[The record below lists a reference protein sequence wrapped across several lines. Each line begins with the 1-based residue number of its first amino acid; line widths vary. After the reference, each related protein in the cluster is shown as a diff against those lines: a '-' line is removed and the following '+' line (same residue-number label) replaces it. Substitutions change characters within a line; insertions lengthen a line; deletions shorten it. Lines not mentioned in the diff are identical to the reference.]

1 MSASVVLLA
10 LGVGAVAGVAV
21 VLLIIWVLRQRR
33 MDNEKTSGDLPRG
46 VAQLVSKLDGAV
58 LVLDKSLNVLIA
70 SDATSRLSLSGNGR
84 LLIPELVLIAE
95 QAAQG
100 KSVSRED
107 FEISRGPLGDATLTV
122 TVHASP
128 FRNRFVLLSVIDR
141 GEYQRLDD
149 VRREF
154 VANVSHELKTP
165 IASVGLLAEALVE
178 AADEPDTVR
187 HFAVRLTKES
197 QRLGAITREI
207 IELSRLQAEGALAEF
222 APVTV
227 ETVVMNALEQNRVM
241 AKSRKIKL
249 ATGGDLDAVVY
260 GDAESLTVA
269 ATTLGWIGQPLRRA
283 QPRQQRHR
291 TALRE
296 AHQHGTLRWNAA
308 GGLAVEQRLQQLQ
321 QAIKLLAADTVFGS
335 APLMSTSTTGP
346 KIDLSMPTLTSSAG
360 GVKGMAGIYG
370 LRSLWRA
377 LRFTL
382 HSSTDKSYSTLTPE
396 TTFFGASIDAFT
408 QCLSHR

>member
-10 LGVGAVAGVAV
+10 LGVGAIAGVAV
-21 VLLIIWVLRQRR
+21 VLLIIWVLHQRR
-33 MDNEKTSGDLPRG
+33 IDSEKTSGDVPRG

-58 LVLDKSLNVLIA
+58 LVLDKSLNVLVA
-70 SDATSRLSLSGNGR
+70 SDATSRLGLSANGR

-100 KSVSRED
+100 KNVSRED

-128 FRNRFVLLSVIDR
+128 FRNRFVLLTVIDR

-187 HFAVRLTKES
+187 HFAERLTKES

-249 ATGGDLDAVVY
+249 VTGGDLDAVVY

-269 ATTLGWIGQPLRRA
+269 LNNLIANAVHYSPDNSQVGIGAVRRNSFIEIAVTDQGIGMTKDESERVFERFYRTDQARSRSTGGSGLGLSIVKHIVSNHGGDIRVWSSPGKGSTFTIRIP
-283 QPRQQRHR
+283 
-291 TALRE
+291 E
-296 AHQHGTLRWNAA
+296 A
-308 GGLAVEQRLQQLQ
+308 
-321 QAIKLLAADTVFGS
+321 I
-335 APLMSTSTTGP
+335 TTG
-346 KIDLSMPTLTSSAG
+346 KDTSA
-360 GVKGMAGIYG
+360 
-370 LRSLWRA
+370 
-377 LRFTL
+377 
-382 HSSTDKSYSTLTPE
+382 
-396 TTFFGASIDAFT
+396 
-408 QCLSHR
+408 

>member
-10 LGVGAVAGVAV
+10 LGVGAIAGAAV
-21 VLLIIWVLRQRR
+21 VLLIIWVLHQRR
-33 MDNEKTSGDLPRG
+33 IDSEKTSGDVPRG

-58 LVLDKSLNVLIA
+58 LVLDKSLNVLVA
-70 SDATSRLSLSGNGR
+70 SDATSRLGLSANGR

-100 KSVSRED
+100 KNVSRED

-128 FRNRFVLLSVIDR
+128 FRNRFVLLTVIDR

-187 HFAVRLTKES
+187 HFAERLTKES

-249 ATGGDLDAVVY
+249 VTGGDLDAVVY

-269 ATTLGWIGQPLRRA
+269 LNNLIANAVHYSPDNSQVGIGAVRRNSFIEIAVTDQGIGMTKDESERVFERFYRTDQARSRSTGGSGLGLSIVKHIVSNHGGDIRVWSSPGKGSTFTIRIP
-283 QPRQQRHR
+283 
-291 TALRE
+291 E
-296 AHQHGTLRWNAA
+296 A
-308 GGLAVEQRLQQLQ
+308 
-321 QAIKLLAADTVFGS
+321 I
-335 APLMSTSTTGP
+335 TTG
-346 KIDLSMPTLTSSAG
+346 KDTSA
-360 GVKGMAGIYG
+360 
-370 LRSLWRA
+370 
-377 LRFTL
+377 
-382 HSSTDKSYSTLTPE
+382 
-396 TTFFGASIDAFT
+396 
-408 QCLSHR
+408 